1 MKFTVLAVGKL
12 KTAYLRDGVAE
23 FVKRLTV
30 YGGVTITELNESKLP
45 SADDSK
51 RQAIV
56 AEEGERLLK
65 QINPKSFVVLLDV
78 KGKTMSSEALA
89 EKIADLEV
97 QGISEMTFIIGGAFG
112 VSEADLRL
120 SFSPMTF
127 THQMVR
133 LLLVEQIYRA
143 CKINRHEPYH
153 W

>member
-1 MKFTVLAVGKL
+1 MKFTILAVGKL

-65 QINPKSFVVLLDV
+65 QVNPKSYVVLLDV

-97 QGISEMTFIIGGAFG
+97 QGISEMTFYYRRCFRRIGSFADKGRFQIIIQPHDVYSSNGAPFVG
-112 VSEADLRL
+112 RTNL
-120 SFSPMTF
+120 SG
-127 THQMVR
+127 
-133 LLLVEQIYRA
+133 L
-143 CKINRHEPYH
+143 
-153 W
+153 

>member
-78 KGKTMSSEALA
+78 KGKTMSSELGR
-89 EKIADLEV
+89 KDC
-97 QGISEMTFIIGGAFG
+97 
-112 VSEADLRL
+112 RL
-120 SFSPMTF
+120 GSARY
-127 THQMVR
+127 Q
-133 LLLVEQIYRA
+133 
-143 CKINRHEPYH
+143 
-153 W
+153 

>member
-89 EKIADLEV
+89 EKIADLEG
-97 QGISEMTFIIGGAFG
+97 QYRNRYDEDGNLIGVDEGG
-112 VSEADLRL
+112 EGG
-120 SFSPMTF
+120 
-127 THQMVR
+127 
-133 LLLVEQIYRA
+133 
-143 CKINRHEPYH
+143 NRRGWQVVIVFAVIVLAVIAYFVLK
-153 W
+153 

>member
-78 KGKTMSSEALA
+78 KGKTMSSRPWQKRLPTW
-89 EKIADLEV
+89 KCK
-97 QGISEMTFIIGGAFG
+97 
-112 VSEADLRL
+112 VS
-120 SFSPMTF
+120 
-127 THQMVR
+127 VR
-133 LLLVEQIYRA
+133 
-143 CKINRHEPYH
+143 
-153 W
+153 